1 MRASLD
7 GLQARSQHSAD
18 STRPDVAAHEQVSM
32 PRQLYAALTHARQL
46 EPKYM

>member
-18 STRPDVAAHEQVSM
+18 STPPDVAAHEQVSM
-32 PRQLYAALTHARQL
+32 LRQLYAALTRQL
-46 EPKYM
+46 EPMYMYM